1 MFSCLSPKSLAFP
14 LISII
19 EQKRATKISIIFASE
34 AQKKCCMM
42 ITELR
47 TFLVAAQLESFAA
60 TAEKVGLTQS
70 AVSAQIKRLELE
82 FGYALFER
90 TGRAVHL
97 SKAGLIAVD
106 RAAEIIVLFDR
117 MRDIPRDNTI
127 SGTIKVGVIS
137 TAYTALLAPAM
148 AGFLKIFSDVLL
160 SVSVDVSLALLQ
172 KLEAKEIDMAIM
184 VKPPFSLIPHM
195 EWVPLVTQR
204 YVLVMHESIEK
215 QEWKTILGQN
225 PFIRYDSRSFGGS
238 SISSFLK
245 MHSMAPHDITETEEI
260 SLILDMVS
268 KNIGVAIIPSC
279 QIINKY
285 NNIQCLEIPEFTQKR
300 EIGVMAFS
308 SKRKV
313 SVGKFISFLSDQYT

>member
-1 MFSCLSPKSLAFP
+1 
-14 LISII
+14 
-19 EQKRATKISIIFASE
+19 
-34 AQKKCCMM
+34 M

-82 FGYALFER
+82 FGYPLFER

-97 SKAGLIAVD
+97 SKAGLAAVE
-106 RAAEIIVLFDR
+106 RAGEIIALFER

-137 TAYTALLAPAM
+137 TGYSSLLAPAM
-148 AGFLKIFSDVLL
+148 AEFLKSFSDILF

-172 KLEAKEIDMAIM
+172 KLEARELDVAIM

-195 EWVPLVTQR
+195 EWVPLIDQP
-204 YVLVMHESIEK
+204 YVLVMHESVQGK
-215 QEWKTILGQN
+215 EWKRILNQY

-245 MHSMAPHDITETEEI
+245 MHSLMPDDIAETEEI

-268 KNIGVAIIPSC
+268 NNAGVAIIPSC
-279 QIINKY
+279 QQIRKY
-285 NNIQCLEIPEFTQKR
+285 KNIKCIDIPDFVKKR
-300 EIGVMAFS
+300 EIGLMVFKARRQEF
-308 SKRKV
+308 V
-313 SVGKFISFLSDQYT
+313 EKFISFLSGKSI

>member
-1 MFSCLSPKSLAFP
+1 
-14 LISII
+14 
-19 EQKRATKISIIFASE
+19 
-34 AQKKCCMM
+34 M

-90 TGRAVHL
+90 TGRAVNL
-97 SKAGLIAVD
+97 SRAGLIALD
-106 RAAEIIVLFDR
+106 RAAEIIAMFDR

-148 AGFLKIFSDVLL
+148 AEFLKIYADVLL

-172 KLEAKEIDMAIM
+172 KLEAKELDMAIM

-204 YVLVMHESIEK
+204 YMLVMHESIEA
-215 QEWKTILGQN
+215 QDWRTILHPH

-245 MHSMAPHDITETEEI
+245 MHGMAPHDVTETEEI

-268 KNIGVAIIPSC
+268 KNIGVAITPSC
-279 QIINKY
+279 QEINKY
-285 NNIQCLEIPEFTQKR
+285 NNIKCIEIPEFSQKR
-300 EIGVMAFS
+300 EIGVMALS
-308 SKRKV
+308 SKRKI
-313 SVGKFISFLSDQYT
+313 SVEKFISFLSDQYT

>member
-1 MFSCLSPKSLAFP
+1 
-14 LISII
+14 
-19 EQKRATKISIIFASE
+19 
-34 AQKKCCMM
+34 MM

-90 TGRAVHL
+90 TGRAVNL
-97 SKAGLIAVD
+97 SRAGLIAVD
-106 RAAEIIVLFDR
+106 RAAEIIALFDR

-148 AGFLKIFSDVLL
+148 AEFLKIYADVLL

-172 KLEAKEIDMAIM
+172 KLEAKELDMAIM

-204 YVLVMHESIEK
+204 YVLVMHESIEA
-215 QEWKTILGQN
+215 QDWRTILHHH

-245 MHSMAPHDITETEEI
+245 MHGIAPHDVTETEEI

-268 KNIGVAIIPSC
+268 KNIGVAITPSC
-279 QIINKY
+279 QEINKY
-285 NNIQCLEIPEFTQKR
+285 NSIKCIEIPEFSQKR
-300 EIGVMAFS
+300 EIGVMALN
-308 SKRKV
+308 SKRKI

>member
-1 MFSCLSPKSLAFP
+1 
-14 LISII
+14 
-19 EQKRATKISIIFASE
+19 
-34 AQKKCCMM
+34 MM

-90 TGRAVHL
+90 TGRAVSL
-97 SKAGLIAVD
+97 SQAGVIAVD
-106 RAAEIIVLFDR
+106 RAVEIVAMFDR
-117 MRDIPRDNTI
+117 MRDIPRDTTI

-137 TAYTALLAPAM
+137 TAYAALLAPAM
-148 AGFLKIFSDVLL
+148 AEFLKIYADVLL

-172 KLEAKEIDMAIM
+172 KLEAKALDMAIM
-184 VKPPFSLIPHM
+184 VKPPFSLIPNM

-204 YVLVMHESIEK
+204 YVLVSHETVEI
-215 QEWKTILGQN
+215 QDWKTILNQN

-245 MHSMAPHDITETEEI
+245 MHSMTPHDITETEEI
-260 SLILDMVS
+260 SLILEMVS
-268 KNIGVAIIPSC
+268 KKIGVAIIPAC
-279 QIINKY
+279 QEIDKY
-285 NNIQCLEIPEFTQKR
+285 NNIKCTEIPEFSQKR
-300 EIGVMAFS
+300 EIGVMAFN
-308 SKRKV
+308 SKKKA
-313 SVGKFISFLSDQYT
+313 SVGKFISFLSDKCA